1 MFHPPFCF
9 QLNRSPEPPG
19 RRVGALWPWR
29 FWPRS
34 PTSAARSGLGVSGAA
49 RRPKWTSQ
57 APRPGCQGKRGRDTS
72 ILLKWNCM
80 PQTHRHTH
88 IYIPTTYMYV
98 YIYIYYFFVYI
109 MYNSLITISRFF
121 SIEIMSL
128 YNVINLISLCFH
140 LLCFA
145 WIFSYIYFV
154 HYVLVT
160 KMSTRLTRHDG
171 TVWYLFDLHNGT

>member
-29 FWPRS
+29 FWPRP

-98 YIYIYYFFVYI
+98 YIYITFLYILCITHWSQLVVFFPLKSCHY
-109 MYNSLITISRFF
+109 
-121 SIEIMSL
+121 IMSL
-128 YNVINLISLCFH
+128 ILF
-140 LLCFA
+140 
-145 WIFSYIYFV
+145 
-154 HYVLVT
+154 HYVFICCVLLESFHT
-160 KMSTRLTRHDG
+160 FILCIM
-171 TVWYLFDLHNGT
+171 YL